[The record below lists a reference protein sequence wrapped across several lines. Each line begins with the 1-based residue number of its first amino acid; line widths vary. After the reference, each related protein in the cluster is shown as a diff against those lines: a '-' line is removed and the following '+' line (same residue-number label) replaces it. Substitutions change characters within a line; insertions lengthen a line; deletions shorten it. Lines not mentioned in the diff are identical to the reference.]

1 MRLFVALPLPAVVR
15 EPLAATG
22 AALARELPPARWVP
36 AANLH
41 LTLRFLG
48 EVERPRLAELEQAL
62 AGRFAAHPPLTLRL
76 RDGGCFPPRRPA
88 RVAWVGLEPSPP
100 LLELQRRIA
109 AAAEAALNMAAER
122 RPFHPHLTLARPRR
136 PWPRPAV
143 ERWSRAFAGPQG
155 PAFDVAEGQLMS
167 SRLGP
172 GGAEHEALGAYP
184 LAAPPPAR
192 GVRS

>member
-1 MRLFVALPLPAVVR
+1 MRLFVALRLPDEVR
-15 EPLAATG
+15 RPLAAR
-22 AALARELPPARWVP
+22 AARLASRLPPARWVP

-48 EVERPRLAELEQAL
+48 ETDRERAARLGRAL
-62 AGRFAAHPPLTLRL
+62 AGCCAPRPPLRLRL

-88 RVAWVGLEPSPP
+88 RVAWVGFEPSPA
-100 LLELQRRIA
+100 LLDLQAAVAAAVEECLELVP
-109 AAAEAALNMAAER
+109 EG

-143 ERWSRAFAGPQG
+143 KLWREGLAGPQG
-155 PAFDVAEGQLMS
+155 PAFVATEVHLMR

-172 GGAEHEALGAYP
+172 GGARHDPLTVCP
-184 LAAPPPAR
+184 LAGAA
-192 GVRS
+192 GDAV